1 MRRHLRN
8 LLAACGLVVLVGA
21 TGASGKS
28 APRFAEL
35 PSRALQGK
43 NVKAAVAVK
52 TGTTCTLSVRYSD
65 GKLQPGLR
73 GARAVNGR
81 ATWKWQIP
89 EFAEPGPAQATAA
102 CGAAGRAER
111 TLTVVGNLIPPKI
124 AVVKKGFSVR
134 LRGSMTSV
142 SYGLVLENLS
152 PNANALSVTA
162 LVNFVMSNNALIGTA
177 TTRVSVINAGSTY
190 YLGGMLQ
197 FNGAPSINRLEV
209 VVTPG
214 GRAKVAKVH
223 LPALDFVRLVP
234 SPFEPSWLGS
244 IEGDVINDHK
254 TWTLGNNQMSAVVF
268 DAAGNVLGGGAGST
282 IAKSPPGTRQF
293 FKLNMGFDSILFN
306 RAASVQISTIPT
318 YETPT
323 P

>member
-1 MRRHLRN
+1 
-8 LLAACGLVVLVGA
+8 
-21 TGASGKS
+21 
-28 APRFAEL
+28 
-35 PSRALQGK
+35 
-43 NVKAAVAVK
+43 VAVK
-52 TGTTCTLSVRYSD
+52 SGAMCTLSVRYAD
-65 GKLQPGLR
+65 GKMQSGLGSSR
-73 GARAVNGR
+73 SVNGR
-81 ATWKWQIP
+81 AKWKWQVP
-89 EFAEPGPAQATAA
+89 ELAEPGPAQAAAA
-102 CGAAGRAER
+102 CGAAGRATR

-124 AVVKKGFSVR
+124 EVLKRGFSARV
-134 LRGSMTSV
+134 RGSMTSV

-162 LVNFVMSNNALIGTA
+162 LVNFVMTNGALIGTA
-177 TTRVSVINAGSTY
+177 TTRVAVINAGSTY

-197 FNGAPSINRLEV
+197 FNGAPPIARLEV

-214 GRAKVAKVH
+214 GRVKATKVH
-223 LPALDFVRLVP
+223 LPKMDFVRLVP
-234 SPFEPSWLGS
+234 SPFEPAWLGS

-254 TWTLGNNQMSAVVF
+254 TLTLGNNQMSAVVF

-293 FKLNMGFDSILFN
+293 FKLNSGFDSILFN
-306 RAASVQISTIPT
+306 KAASVQISTIPT

>member
-1 MRRHLRN
+1 M
-8 LLAACGLVVLVGA
+8 LAAGALASLFGA
-21 TGASGKS
+21 TGASGTS
-28 APRFAEL
+28 TPRFAQL

-43 NVKAAVAVK
+43 SVKAAVAVK
-52 TGTTCTLSVRYSD
+52 TGATCTLAVRYAD
-65 GKLQPGLR
+65 GKLQPGLG
-73 GARAVNGR
+73 GARAVGGR

-89 EFAEPGPAQATAA
+89 ELAEPGPAQATAA
-102 CGAAGRAER
+102 CGAAGRATR

-124 AVVKKGFSVR
+124 AVVKKGFSAR

-162 LVNFVMSNNALIGTA
+162 LVNFVMPNSALIGTA
-177 TTRVSVINAGSTY
+177 TSRVSVINAGSTY
-190 YLGGMLQ
+190 YLGGMIQ
-197 FNGAPSINRLEV
+197 FQGAPPIDRLEV

-214 GRAKVAKVH
+214 GRAKMAKVH
-223 LPALDFVRLVP
+223 LPALAFVRLVP
-234 SPFEPSWLGS
+234 NPFEPPWLGS
-244 IEGDVINDHK
+244 IEGDLINDHK
-254 TWTLGNNQMSAVVF
+254 SLTLGNNPMSAVVF
-268 DAAGNVLGGGAGST
+268 DASGNVLGGGTGST

-293 FKLNMGFDSILFN
+293 FKLNSGFDSIPFN
-306 RAASVQISTIPT
+306 KAASVQISMIPS